1 MKEIV
6 NIQEKH
12 SNKELLSERFSAL
25 REKLGVTQREM
36 ASIFGV
42 PLRTWQN
49 WEYAINK
56 PEASALS
63 LLKHYEQNPPS
74 ITNPSE
80 LCKCLRASLGLK
92 KREMAEMFDCTLN
105 TWGEWERGIRK
116 PHPEVLEKIEKMLD
130 EISLKKVD
138 IA

>member
-1 MKEIV
+1 MKNIV
-6 NIQEKH
+6 NIQEKR
-12 SNKELLSERFSAL
+12 SDKELLSERFSAL

-36 ASIFGV
+36 AIIFGV

-56 PEASALS
+56 PESSALS

-74 ITNPSE
+74 IINPSE
-80 LCKCLRASLGLK
+80 LCKDLRASLSLK
-92 KREMAEMFDCTLN
+92 KREMAKMFDCTLN

-116 PHPEVLEKIEKMLD
+116 PHPEVLEKIEKMLH
-130 EISLKKVD
+130 EISLKKID